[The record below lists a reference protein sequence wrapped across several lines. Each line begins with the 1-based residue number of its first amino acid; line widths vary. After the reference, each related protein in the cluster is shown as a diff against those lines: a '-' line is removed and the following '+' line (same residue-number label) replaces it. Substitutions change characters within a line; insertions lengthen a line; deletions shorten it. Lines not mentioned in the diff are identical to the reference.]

1 VYKILRGFGWFQ
13 GVLTCLAAR
22 KTSLDLQMIVAD
34 QPSDWN
40 NDFAGDAI
48 ES

>member
-1 VYKILRGFGWFQ
+1 VYKILQGFGWFQ
-13 GVLTCLAAR
+13 GVFGSL
-22 KTSLDLQMIVAD
+22 KTTFDLQVIVAD
-34 QPSDWN
+34 RPSDWN

>member
-1 VYKILRGFGWFQ
+1 MSDLFGSPKTILGI
-13 GVLTCLAAR
+13 
-22 KTSLDLQMIVAD
+22 QMIVAD
-34 QPSDWN
+34 QLSDWN